1 MNLILDI
8 VLLVIVALCTWGG
21 FKHGLIGSLAGILI
35 IVISLFGG
43 SLISSAYAHEVVPA
57 LEPFVDG
64 YIDSQKNRDAIL
76 ETIGYGNSELSV
88 EDILAQ
94 NPSLRFNYAYECFR
108 SVGLYTER
116 AEELAERSVRYADE
130 NVTGMTEAVVTVL
143 CDTATYI
150 IGLALGFLMILIFI
164 TAIANIGNLSFRLPN
179 LELLDEIGGAVL
191 GFVKGLL
198 YCILLSW
205 LLSFFGLIIG
215 FDTMEHT
222 TLARFFLAFRF
233 ITGGLL

>member
-1 MNLILDI
+1 MNLVLDI
-8 VLLVIVALCTWGG
+8 ALLVIVALCTWGG

-35 IVISLFGG
+35 IIVSLFGG
-43 SLISSAYAHEVVPA
+43 SLVSSAYAHEVVPA

-64 YIDSQKNRDAIL
+64 YVDSQTNRNAIL
-76 ETIGYGNSELSV
+76 ETMGYGSSDLSV

-94 NPSLRFNYAYECFR
+94 NGRLRYTYAYECFR

-116 AEELAERSVRYADE
+116 AEELAVRSVRYADE
-130 NVTGMTEAVVTVL
+130 NVTGMTEAVVAVL

-150 IGLALGFLMILIFI
+150 VGLALGFLMILIFI
-164 TAIANIGNLSFRLPN
+164 NAIANFANLSFRLPN
-179 LELLDEIGGAVL
+179 LELLDEIGGATL

-205 LLSFFGLIIG
+205 LLSFFGLLIG
-215 FDTMEHT
+215 YDTLEHT